1 MAKIDIAIRVKDF
14 FSSKFKS
21 MMKNLK
27 DSRAR
32 FRVWARRV
40 SGAVAV
46 VAGAFAR
53 GLMKFNE
60 FNKGMAR
67 IEAVASG
74 GKMDAGLRRLAREL
88 SEKTGRDVKE
98 TMEGIYQAVSA
109 GVPKDN
115 IFEFMRT
122 AARAAVVDGSAMATS
137 VDGLTS
143 ILNAFGMAYSEAG
156 EVAIK
161 MQKTVNNGKTTIE
174 ELGTS
179 LSKVT
184 SFAATMGVS
193 IDDVLAA
200 VATLTSK
207 GDSTSEAVT
216 QISAAILAVN
226 QELGDGAFS
235 THGFIKS
242 LQIMREKAEGSA
254 NKLKEMTGRKEGM
267 NAILKLTDGSMVKF
281 IDTMEDLTSKADPLS
296 DAIDGSTG
304 DAIALDKAW
313 QGVQTVWREMG
324 ALISHYLEPGL
335 TKLSNT
341 LIAAADGMKLARER
355 TMWLKLAFREM
366 NLRAMDFQE
375 TILKAQAFM
384 FVGPMEKV
392 AKTQLYLLGQRRKK
406 LLDIMK
412 LEEKNRMASL
422 KQEGERKKA
431 EGDKKRAAEK
441 ANKARQEE
449 EAAQIKAEA
458 ATIAS
463 GLREIDAKEKQYAIE
478 SKLRDRQG
486 KKDGPAEDKLLKEA
500 KDKREKAM
508 KEEFEKRKKLRE
520 EDLRDQLAKAKE
532 AAKIP
537 DPMRGMAGFAQ
548 GFDNFRDRMK
558 KRKEGFAN
566 TKEVAKRFERL
577 KDKHA
582 RGIKISRE
590 DREWL
595 KALGAFNRERKAQE
609 AAKKRAE
616 TIQEQIKTLL
626 EKNLQGADNGR

>member
-1 MAKIDIAIRVKDF
+1 MANIDISIRVRDF

-27 DSRAR
+27 ESRAR

-74 GKMDAGLRRLAREL
+74 GKVDAGLRRLAREL

-98 TMEGIYQAVSA
+98 TMEGIYQAMSA
-109 GVPKDN
+109 GVPRDN

-143 ILNAFGMAYSEAG
+143 ILNAFGMEYSQAG

-161 MQKTVNNGKTTIE
+161 MQKTVNNGKTTME
-174 ELGTS
+174 ELGGS

-193 IDDVLAA
+193 IDDVLAG
-200 VATLTSK
+200 VATLTSQ

-216 QISAAILAVN
+216 QISAAILSVN
-226 QELGDGAFS
+226 EELGDGAFA

-242 LQIMREKAEGSA
+242 LQIMREKADGSA

-267 NAILKLTDGSMVKF
+267 NAILKLTDGNMSKF
-281 IDTMEDLTSKADPLS
+281 IDTMDDLTSSADPLS

-304 DAIALDKAW
+304 DAIELDQAW
-313 QGVQTVWREMG
+313 QGVQAVWRELG
-324 ALISHYLEPGL
+324 SVTNSLLGPGL
-335 TKLSNT
+335 K
-341 LIAAADGMKLARER
+341 KLAELLQSAAEGMRMAR
-355 TMWLKLAFREM
+355 KDSGWLKLAFQEM
-366 NLRAMDFQE
+366 KLSVIDLNLKLLGMQKFLA
-375 TILKAQAFM
+375 
-384 FVGPMEKV
+384 VGPMEKWYQTQINSLELQKKALKNTMDLENKNRQASLAHENELKRIEREKKKRKEEEKKAELDKRAEAV
-392 AKTQLYLLGQRRKK
+392 KTEAQQIASAMKAVEAREDQYAKESEQRDKEGKEALKAEEKREEDEFARRKK
-406 LLDIMK
+406 M
-412 LEEKNRMASL
+412 
-422 KQEGERKKA
+422 
-431 EGDKKRAAEK
+431 
-441 ANKARQEE
+441 
-449 EAAQIKAEA
+449 
-458 ATIAS
+458 
-463 GLREIDAKEKQYAIE
+463 RED
-478 SKLRDRQG
+478 
-486 KKDGPAEDKLLKEA
+486 
-500 KDKREKAM
+500 
-508 KEEFEKRKKLRE
+508 
-520 EDLRDQLAKAKE
+520 DLRDQLAKAKE
-532 AAKIP
+532 AAKVP
-537 DPMRGMAGFAQ
+537 DPLRGMAGFAQ
-548 GFDNFRDRMK
+548 GFDNFRERMK
-558 KRKEGFAN
+558 QRKEGFAN

-577 KDKHA
+577 KAKSE
-582 RGIKISRE
+582 RGTKLSRQ

-595 KALGAFNRERKAQE
+595 KALGEFNRERKAQE

-616 TIQEQIKTLL
+616 LIQEQIKTLL

>member
-1 MAKIDIAIRVKDF
+1 
-14 FSSKFKS
+14 
-21 MMKNLK
+21 
-27 DSRAR
+27 
-32 FRVWARRV
+32 
-40 SGAVAV
+40 
-46 VAGAFAR
+46 
-53 GLMKFNE
+53 
-60 FNKGMAR
+60 
-67 IEAVASG
+67 
-74 GKMDAGLRRLAREL
+74 
-88 SEKTGRDVKE
+88 
-98 TMEGIYQAVSA
+98 
-109 GVPKDN
+109 
-115 IFEFMRT
+115 
-122 AARAAVVDGSAMATS
+122 
-137 VDGLTS
+137 
-143 ILNAFGMAYSEAG
+143 
-156 EVAIK
+156 
-161 MQKTVNNGKTTIE
+161 
-174 ELGTS
+174 
-179 LSKVT
+179 
-184 SFAATMGVS
+184 
-193 IDDVLAA
+193 
-200 VATLTSK
+200 
-207 GDSTSEAVT
+207 
-216 QISAAILAVN
+216 
-226 QELGDGAFS
+226 
-235 THGFIKS
+235 
-242 LQIMREKAEGSA
+242 
-254 NKLKEMTGRKEGM
+254 
-267 NAILKLTDGSMVKF
+267 
-281 IDTMEDLTSKADPLS
+281 
-296 DAIDGSTG
+296 
-304 DAIALDKAW
+304 
-313 QGVQTVWREMG
+313 
-324 ALISHYLEPGL
+324 
-335 TKLSNT
+335 
-341 LIAAADGMKLARER
+341 
-355 TMWLKLAFREM
+355 
-366 NLRAMDFQE
+366 MDFQE
-375 TILKAQAFM
+375 TVLKAQAFM
-384 FVGPMEKV
+384 AVGPMEKV
-392 AKTQLYLLGQRRKK
+392 FKTQLYILGQRRKK

>member
-27 DSRAR
+27 ESRAR

-74 GKMDAGLRRLAREL
+74 GKLDAGLRRLAREL

-98 TMEGIYQAVSA
+98 TMEGIYQAMSA
-109 GVPKDN
+109 GVPRDN

-143 ILNAFGMAYSEAG
+143 ILNAFGMEYSQAG

-161 MQKTVNNGKTTIE
+161 MQKTVNNGKTTME
-174 ELGTS
+174 ELGGS

-207 GDSTSEAVT
+207 GDTTSEAVT

-226 QELGDGAFS
+226 QELGDGAFA

-242 LQIMREKAEGSA
+242 LQIMREKADGSA

-267 NAILKLTDGSMVKF
+267 NAILKLTDENMSKF
-281 IDTMEDLTSKADPLS
+281 IGTMDDLTSSADPLS
-296 DAIDGSTG
+296 DAIEGSTG
-304 DAIALDKAW
+304 DALELDQAW
-313 QGVQTVWREMG
+313 QGVQSVWRELG
-324 ALISHYLEPGL
+324 SVANSLLGPGL
-335 TKLSNT
+335 KKLAELLKS
-341 LIAAADGMKLARER
+341 AAEGMRMARKDSGMMKLAFQEMKL
-355 TMWLKLAFREM
+355 TLIDFNLKLLGMQRFLA
-366 NLRAMDFQE
+366 
-375 TILKAQAFM
+375 
-384 FVGPMEKV
+384 VGPMEKFYQ
-392 AKTQLYLLGQRRKK
+392 TQINSLEKQKK
-406 LLDIMK
+406 ELKSTME
-412 LEEKNRMASL
+412 LENKNRQASL
-422 KQEGERKKA
+422 AHENEL
-431 EGDKKRAAEK
+431 KRI
-441 ANKARQEE
+441 ARE
-449 EAAQIKAEA
+449 
-458 ATIAS
+458 
-463 GLREIDAKEKQYAIE
+463 KEKQKEADKQAELDKRAEAVKTEAQEIASAIKATEAQEEQWAKE
-478 SKLRDRQG
+478 SEARDKFYEEQG
-486 KKDGPAEDKLLKEA
+486 DAEDKALEEA
-500 KDKREKAM
+500 KKKRERMM
-508 KEEFEKRKKLRE
+508 KEEFERRKKMRE
-520 EDLRDQLAKAKE
+520 DDLRDQLAKAKE

-537 DPMRGMAGFAQ
+537 DPLRGMAGFAQ
-548 GFDNFRDRMK
+548 GFAGFRERMK
-558 KRKEGFAN
+558 QRKEGFAD

-609 AAKKRAE
+609 AAKKKAE
-616 TIQEQIKTLL
+616 LIQEQIKTLL